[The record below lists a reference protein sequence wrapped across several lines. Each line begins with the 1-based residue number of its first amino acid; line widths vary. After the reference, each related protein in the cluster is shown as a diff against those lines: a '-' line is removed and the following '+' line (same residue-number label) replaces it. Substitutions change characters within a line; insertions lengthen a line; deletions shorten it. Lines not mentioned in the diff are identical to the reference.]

1 MHTSVRKTRPGSLN
15 RPPRRHLVIA
25 GFALIWLSLAAAP
38 TELER
43 VGTGDPREGYLSADY
58 RTHSRSIGTL
68 IGVPADL
75 ATLAAQPPLG
85 LPALDN
91 PPGRAAIDL
100 GRRLFFDRRLS
111 ANQTLSCGMCHVPEQ
126 AFTQNE
132 LATPVGIEGRFVRR
146 NAPSLYNVGYR
157 RLLFHDG
164 RETDLTAQIWA
175 PLLADNEMGN
185 TSRSAV
191 LENLA
196 AVPGYPQAFREV
208 FDDGLTERN
217 LGIVLS
223 AYQQALLSADSP
235 FDRWYFGGNMEAV
248 SAAAKRGFEHFN
260 SVGCARCHR
269 FSNSHAHFTDDRLHR
284 TGVEFASRQR
294 EAQPIEN
301 LQIAPGISIPISI
314 AIERPPR
321 NDEGRME
328 VSGRAEDRW
337 RYRTPSLRNVAIT
350 GPYMHDGSLATLT
363 AVIDF
368 YALGA
373 GDDPDRDPGLQPLD
387 LTGEQKLELEAFLV
401 SLTGANVDALAAD
414 ARSTPIGDRVRPG
427 EGDSSSTVAPAAGPE
442 TRLD

>member
-1 MHTSVRKTRPGSLN
+1 
-15 RPPRRHLVIA
+15 
-25 GFALIWLSLAAAP
+25 
-38 TELER
+38 
-43 VGTGDPREGYLSADY
+43 
-58 RTHSRSIGTL
+58 
-68 IGVPADL
+68 
-75 ATLAAQPPLG
+75 
-85 LPALDN
+85 
-91 PPGRAAIDL
+91 
-100 GRRLFFDRRLS
+100 
-111 ANQTLSCGMCHVPEQ
+111 VPEQ

-132 LATPVGIEGRFVRR
+132 LATPVGIEGRFVPR

-185 TSRSAV
+185 PSRSAV

-196 AVPGYPQAFREV
+196 AVPGYPQAFRDL

-217 LGIVLS
+217 LGIVLA
-223 AYQQALLSADSP
+223 AYQRALLSADSP
-235 FDRWYFGGNMEAV
+235 FDRWYFGGDMEAV
-248 SAAAKRGFEHFN
+248 SAAAKRGFQHFI

-269 FSNSHAHFTDDRLHR
+269 FGNNHAHFTDDRLHR

-301 LQIAPGISIPISI
+301 LQIAPGISIPISVP
-314 AIERPPR
+314 IERLSR
-321 NDEGRME
+321 NDEGRMA
-328 VSGRAEDRW
+328 VSGRAQDRW

-350 GPYMHDGSLATLT
+350 GPYMHDGSLATLA

-373 GDDPDRDPGLQPLD
+373 GDDPDGDPGLQPLG
-387 LTGEQKLELEAFLV
+387 LTDEQKLELEAFLV

-414 ARSTPIGDRVRPG
+414 ARSTPIGDRVRSTEG
-427 EGDSSSTVAPAAGPE
+427 ERSSTAAGAPAARPASRPE
-442 TRLD
+442 